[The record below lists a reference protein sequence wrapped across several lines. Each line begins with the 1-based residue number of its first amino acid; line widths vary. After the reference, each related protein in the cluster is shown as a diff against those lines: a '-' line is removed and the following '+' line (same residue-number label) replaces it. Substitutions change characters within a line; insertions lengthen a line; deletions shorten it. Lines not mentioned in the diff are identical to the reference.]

1 MKKWKVT
8 YLLNINECTGSQ
20 KQQVEKENN
29 KVYVSYHPSYQK
41 AKRYEEVES
50 NLPPNH

>member
-29 KVYVSYHPSYQK
+29 KVYVTDHTSYQK
-41 AKRYEEVES
+41 AKCYEAVES
-50 NLPPNH
+50 NLPPEH